1 MDSLYFN
8 LIFFILHII
17 KGEIILYTGFKPKC
31 ISIVLGKEMV
41 RFWERFSPRSPSNVP
56 NQNTYVVGE
65 FLVSQKTMFD
75 GFILSVIH
83 NFLNMSE
90 YLM

>member
-1 MDSLYFN
+1 
-8 LIFFILHII
+8 
-17 KGEIILYTGFKPKC
+17 
-31 ISIVLGKEMV
+31 MV